1 MSLLDESFLSI
12 TCSTFRSVF
21 TYSFGIQCKDD
32 ILIDLFIC
40 KKFKLLIFS
49 KNFYF
54 LFSKVLVL
62 IVRGDQI
69 SDSSIKSMINPDI
82 EIKNCTFGEI
92 CTGGINSSSVHF
104 YSVEYSFDPTM
115 VRKRRLVY

>member
-1 MSLLDESFLSI
+1 M
-12 TCSTFRSVF
+12 
-21 TYSFGIQCKDD
+21 
-32 ILIDLFIC
+32 
-40 KKFKLLIFS
+40 
-49 KNFYF
+49 
-54 LFSKVLVL
+54 L

-69 SDSSIKSMINPDI
+69 SDSSIKSIVNPDI